1 MKQKNGFIPGGTCWW
16 GSEGGQHQQ
25 EEIHKQ
31 KSPRVKRKAVSA
43 STPDLAIVGAFTIDS
58 PAQALQGTM
67 QIDYLLFLLD
77 RALRLYR
84 MTVIEL

>member
-43 STPDLAIVGAFTIDS
+43 STPDLAIVGAFTID
-58 PAQALQGTM
+58 LQHKHCK
-67 QIDYLLFLLD
+67 
-77 RALRLYR
+77 APCRL
-84 MTVIEL
+84 TIFSSSWIGPCVCIG